1 MDALSVL
8 LQNVHLFETKYYRL
22 NGAGNWSYS
31 MSRKDTILFYLV
43 MSGGFCIDVGNGL
56 REARAGDM
64 IMIPNAHKHVSY
76 ALNHHG
82 DVAEPLDELLTNCQ
96 DRTLEI
102 DGNGDP
108 NS

>member
-31 MSRKDTILFYLV
+31 ITRKDTILFYLV

-64 IMIPNAHKHVSY
+64 IMSNGRRIT
-76 ALNHHG
+76 
-82 DVAEPLDELLTNCQ
+82 LDAAQSCTRNIIMMPSPPSAPFSWHQ
-96 DRTLEI
+96 
-102 DGNGDP
+102 
-108 NS
+108 